1 MKLSCVRTTTTPYK
15 VDLSSLRNLEYLCI
29 SDASIERDTLTG
41 LVNVRVLFLI
51 DCDLSSSG
59 LEFLASVPNLEC
71 LEISDDWDARA
82 GDQKEIREW
91 TYNLDTMLSLTE
103 LKCLK
108 TYYIDLAPNPIDL
121 YKSLLDRLLVLEV
134 KSSSLTQQFA
144 ESLFADAKSSTLLK
158 LSFSLLTNFED
169 RNMIELKP
177 EWFAGF
183 TSLKSIDLSSNNI
196 REIDSDRFPSLS
208 SLERLNLSW
217 NDIDIVQDGTFSA
230 LKELKTLN
238 LSSNPLIDI
247 EENALKCLEKL
258 EELNLKET
266 EITEKLNKSWFEG
279 LNNLTKLNLS
289 DNFLVDIDLD
299 LFDHVPNLK
308 DLNLS
313 VNQVRLNDG
322 AKFANLKQLK
332 VLDLSFNQ
340 LESIDAETFSGLS
353 SLEELNLSSNHLTEL
368 NPDWFDGLVNLSL
381 LDFSFNRLFWPKFKL
396 DIVVE
401 KLKFVKKIN
410 LFGNFAEEPLENLK
424 AVIKFFDPRGLEV
437 ETYYKTK
444 TK

>member
-29 SDASIERDTLTG
+29 SDAWIERETLTG

-71 LEISDDWDARA
+71 LEISDDWDSRF
-82 GDQKEIREW
+82 GDQKEIRQW
-91 TYNLDTMLSLTE
+91 TYNPDTILSLTE

-108 TYYIDLAPNPIDL
+108 IYYIDLSPNPIDL

-134 KSSSLTQQFA
+134 KSSNLTQQFA
-144 ESLFADAKSSTLLK
+144 ESLFSTDAKSSTLLK

-169 RNMIELKP
+169 ANMIELKP
-177 EWFAGF
+177 EWFDGF

-196 REIDSDRFPSLS
+196 REIDSDCFPS

-217 NDIDIVQDGTFSA
+217 NDIEIVQFGTFSN

-289 DNFLVDIDLD
+289 DNFLVDIDPD
-299 LFDHVPNLK
+299 LFDHVTNLK

-313 VNQVRLNDG
+313 VNQVRLNSG
-322 AKFANLKQLK
+322 AKYFANLKQLK

-340 LESIDAETFSGLS
+340 LESIDASTFSGLT
-353 SLEELNLSSNHLTEL
+353 SLEEINLSSNHLTEL
-368 NPDWFDGLVNLSL
+368 NPEWFDGLANLSL

-424 AVIKFFDPRGLEV
+424 VVMKFFDPRGLEV